1 MTDAPSLDAR
11 VARRP
16 RGAPGDAMI
25 TVVRA
30 LTRGQVA
37 VVVAACVAGALLV
50 GAVGLGGVVILPAL
64 LLARACTPEVGIV
77 SLFVAFT
84 PTMALRV
91 WMLRKIVPRDR
102 FPTRLGGVAAAGGA
116 CGASVAGGALLDV
129 VPREALTYVIGLVAL
144 VAGGKDVADSARRL
158 RSRAAR
164 SRAGEGETVVTVEDG
179 GDDGDDGDAALEMDG
194 ADAVDAN
201 ESESKSDEYW
211 LEPTTREMW
220 LLFSIGVVVG
230 MLSVLTGTG
239 GPISFLPIVVLWKGK
254 VNRKVMLSM
263 SAIQSVFLGI
273 AAIVST
279 TARGKKPDP
288 GLVLLILPCG
298 LVGVALGVRVLKY
311 FSREWLTLFIGTILL
326 AVGSFTVHQATE
338 L

>member
-1 MTDAPSLDAR
+1 MN
-11 VARRP
+11 
-16 RGAPGDAMI
+16 

-30 LTRGQVA
+30 LTLGQVA

-116 CGASVAGGALLDV
+116 CGASVAGRRAPGRRPERGADV
-129 VPREALTYVIGLVAL
+129 RHRSRR
-144 VAGGKDVADSARRL
+144 AGGGRERR
-158 RSRAAR
+158 RGQRAAIALAR
-164 SRAGEGETVVTVEDG
+164 GAVTRGRGGDG
-179 GDDGDDGDAALEMDG
+179 GGDGRRRRSDDAGRGARDGRRGRGRRERERA
-194 ADAVDAN
+194 
-201 ESESKSDEYW
+201 SDEYW
-211 LEPTTREMW
+211 LEPTTGEMW

-263 SAIQSVFLGI
+263 SSIQSVFLGI

-311 FSREWLTLFIGTILL
+311 FSREWLTSLHRHHL
-326 AVGSFTVHQATE
+326 ARRRFVHRASSD
-338 L
+338 

>member
-1 MTDAPSLDAR
+1 
-11 VARRP
+11 
-16 RGAPGDAMI
+16 
-25 TVVRA
+25 
-30 LTRGQVA
+30 
-37 VVVAACVAGALLV
+37 
-50 GAVGLGGVVILPAL
+50 
-64 LLARACTPEVGIV
+64 V

-158 RSRAAR
+158 RSRA
-164 SRAGEGETVVTVEDG
+164 SRAREREAETAVVTVEDG
-179 GDDGDDGDAALEMDG
+179 GDDADAALEMDG
-194 ADAVDAN
+194 ADAVVAN
-201 ESESKSDEYW
+201 ESESDEYW
-211 LEPTTREMW
+211 LKPTTGEMW
-220 LLFSIGVVVG
+220 LLFGIGVVVG

-254 VNRKVMLSM
+254 VNRKVMLAM
-263 SAIQSVFLGI
+263 SSIQSVFLGI

-311 FSREWLTLFIGTILL
+311 FSREWLTFFIGAILL

>member
-1 MTDAPSLDAR
+1 MN
-11 VARRP
+11 
-16 RGAPGDAMI
+16 

-30 LTRGQVA
+30 LTLGQVA

-144 VAGGKDVADSARRL
+144 VAGGKDVAASARRL
-158 RSRAAR
+158 RSRA
-164 SRAGEGETVVTVEDG
+164 SRAREREAETAVVTVEDG
-179 GDDGDDGDAALEMDG
+179 GDDADAALEMDG
-194 ADAVDAN
+194 ADAVVAN
-201 ESESKSDEYW
+201 ESESDEYW
-211 LEPTTREMW
+211 LKPTTGEMW
-220 LLFSIGVVVG
+220 LLFGIGVVVG

-254 VNRKVMLSM
+254 VNRKVMLAM
-263 SAIQSVFLGI
+263 SSIQSVFLGI

-311 FSREWLTLFIGTILL
+311 FSREWLTFFIGAILL

>member
-1 MTDAPSLDAR
+1 MN
-11 VARRP
+11 
-16 RGAPGDAMI
+16 

-30 LTRGQVA
+30 LTLGQVA

-50 GAVGLGGVVILPAL
+50 GATGLGGVVILPAL
-64 LLARACTPEVGIV
+64 LLARACAPEVGIV

-158 RSRAAR
+158 RARASRAREREA
-164 SRAGEGETVVTVEDG
+164 ETAVVTVEDG
-179 GDDGDDGDAALEMDG
+179 GDDADAALEMDG
-194 ADAVDAN
+194 ADAVVAN
-201 ESESKSDEYW
+201 ESESDEYW
-211 LEPTTREMW
+211 LKPTTGEMW
-220 LLFSIGVVVG
+220 LLFGIGVVVG

-254 VNRKVMLSM
+254 VNRKVMLAM
-263 SAIQSVFLGI
+263 SSIQSVFLGI

-311 FSREWLTLFIGTILL
+311 FSREWLTFFIGAILL

>member
-1 MTDAPSLDAR
+1 MN
-11 VARRP
+11 
-16 RGAPGDAMI
+16 

-30 LTRGQVA
+30 LTLGRGA
-37 VVVAACVAGALLV
+37 VVFSACVAGALLV

-64 LLARACTPEVGIV
+64 VLARACTPEVGIV

-158 RSRAAR
+158 RWRAAR

-194 ADAVDAN
+194 ADAVVAN
-201 ESESKSDEYW
+201 ESESDEYW
-211 LEPTTREMW
+211 LKPTTGEMW
-220 LLFSIGVVVG
+220 LLFGIGVVVG

-263 SAIQSVFLGI
+263 SSIQSVFLGI